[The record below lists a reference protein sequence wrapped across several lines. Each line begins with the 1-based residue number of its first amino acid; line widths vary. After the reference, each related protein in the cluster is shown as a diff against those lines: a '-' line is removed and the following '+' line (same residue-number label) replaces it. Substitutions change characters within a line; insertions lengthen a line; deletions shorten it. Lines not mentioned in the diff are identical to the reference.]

1 VYFLVFDTTDQQNF
15 QFGLFFVDL
24 VPIQTPTNDYKICRF
39 LNHPLGLL
47 KMIVLHENSNNIT
60 HPLFNKSL
68 NFGSLN
74 KFPRLIF
81 IAKKDTLLHP

>member
-1 VYFLVFDTTDQQNF
+1 VYFGVF
-15 QFGLFFVDL
+15 G
-24 VPIQTPTNDYKICRF
+24 PILTPTNDYKICRF

-47 KMIVLHENSNNIT
+47 KMIVLHENRNNIT
-60 HPLFNKSL
+60 HPLFYKSS
-68 NFGSLN
+68 NFGFLN

>member
-1 VYFLVFDTTDQQNF
+1 VYFVVF
-15 QFGLFFVDL
+15 
-24 VPIQTPTNDYKICRF
+24 VPIPTPTNDYKICRF

-47 KMIVLHENSNNIT
+47 KIIVPHENSNNII

-68 NFGSLN
+68 NFGSLK

-81 IAKKDTLLHP
+81 IAKKDTFCTHNLEIAINTIEKQV